1 MHLTYTTL
9 SLGQFSKYK
18 ALMLSAIVTLLLF
31 ACWVNQANAK
41 QAHGIVGIAHVAF
54 QVSNLEKSVKQ
65 YSQHYGFMPAFS
77 VQDNGSASYVKI
89 SDEQFIKLVEVNE
102 KTDNNRLIEIAF
114 QVTNLRHFVTFLK
127 SKGFNPSS
135 IYIAADGTLAST
147 LIGPSQHKL
156 LFVEYRANSLQA
168 KTKGQYLGEN
178 RLADRLLHVG
188 FTVDN
193 EAQANAFYQQ
203 ALGFEEIWRAARQ
216 DNGPDAWVN
225 MKIPES
231 RGDYVEYVLID
242 GMEPSRNQLGS
253 MNHICLLSHDIQ
265 ITRQQ
270 LKQNGL
276 DDPNRHQPMVGRSNR
291 WIINIHDLDGTR
303 TEFMETKPAY

>member
-1 MHLTYTTL
+1 MNLADKTL
-9 SLGQFSKYK
+9 SLGQLGKYK
-18 ALMLSAIVTLLLF
+18 LVMLSAIMTLLF
-31 ACWVNQANAK
+31 AGWINKANAK
-41 QAHGIVGIAHVAF
+41 EAHGIVGIAHAAF
-54 QVSNLEKSVKQ
+54 QVSDLDKAVEQ
-65 YSQHYGFMPAFS
+65 YTQYYGFKSAFS
-77 VQDNGSASYVKI
+77 VQDNGSASYLKI
-89 SDEQFIKLVEVNE
+89 SDEQFIKLVEVE
-102 KTDNNRLIEIAF
+102 GKTDDNRLIEIAF
-114 QVTNLRHFVTFLK
+114 QVINLKHFVTFLK
-127 SKGFNPSS
+127 SKGFNPSN
-135 IYIAADGTLAST
+135 IYSAADGTLASA

-156 LFVEYRANSLQA
+156 LFVEYSATSLQA
-168 KTKGQYLGEN
+168 KTKGQFLGEN

-193 EAQANAFYQQ
+193 EEEANAFYQQ
-203 ALGFEEIWRAARQ
+203 ALGFEEIWRAARK

-225 MKIPES
+225 MKIPAS

-242 GMEPSRNQLGS
+242 GMQPARNQLGS

-265 ITRQQ
+265 TTRQQ

-276 DDPNRHQPMVGRSNR
+276 DDLKRHQPMVGRSNR